1 MRLRVIAL
9 MAVLAIAALPGI
21 AGAQEAPATVYVVH
35 GIPGVEVNV
44 TAGGDVIIPDFT
56 YQTIETL
63 ELPAGTYPVGVQLTD
78 GSEVYPEADVTVESG
93 ATYVA
98 VAHLDAEGNPA
109 PGLFVAGVDTSAVAA
124 GEARLTAFHLAA
136 APEVDI
142 LTGETV
148 LFDAVPNGAS
158 GGIDVPAGSY
168 PVVIA
173 ADADNSIVAF
183 DGELT
188 LGEGAN
194 TLVFAVGALA
204 DDTFGPLVQVVSGLG
219 ESPEG
224 VPSGEGA
231 AGAFD
236 ATFAIAALITGAAA
250 LGLGRT
256 LSRRRG

>member
-1 MRLRVIAL
+1 MRTRIIAL
-9 MAVLAIAALPGI
+9 LAVMAVMAFPGI

-44 TAGGDVIIPDFT
+44 TAGGDVIIPNFT
-56 YQTIETL
+56 YQTITPL

-78 GSEVYPEADVTVESG
+78 GTEVYPEADVSVEAG
-93 ATYVA
+93 GTYVA
-98 VAHLDAEGNPA
+98 VAHLDEAGAPA
-109 PGLFVAGVDTSAVAA
+109 GGLFVAAVDTSAIAA
-124 GEARLTAFHLAA
+124 GEARLTAYHLAA
-136 APEVDI
+136 APAVDI

-158 GGIDVPAGSY
+158 GGIDVPADTY

-173 ADADNSIVAF
+173 ADADNSVVAF
-183 DGELT
+183 EGDVALA
-188 LGEGAN
+188 EGAN
-194 TLVFAVGALA
+194 TLVFAVGALE
-204 DDTFGPLVQVVSGLG
+204 DGSFGPLVQVVSGLG

-236 ATFAIAALITGAAA
+236 ATFAVAALLVGAAA

-256 LSRRRG
+256 LSRRGA